1 MGDWFK
7 GDVARALNG
16 TSICCIVNIRNLYYE
31 GMNNLIRVI
40 NFFTKFLVNLTPVD
54 SLFKR
59 VKIKHND
66 ILNYKINLK

>member
-1 MGDWFK
+1 M
-7 GDVARALNG
+7 NG
-16 TSICCIVNIRNLYYE
+16 TSICTVNIRNLYYE

>member
-1 MGDWFK
+1 M
-7 GDVARALNG
+7 
-16 TSICCIVNIRNLYYE
+16 NIRNLYYE

-40 NFFTKFLVNLTPVD
+40 NFFTKFLVNLTLLD

>member
-1 MGDWFK
+1 M
-7 GDVARALNG
+7 
-16 TSICCIVNIRNLYYE
+16 NIRNLYYE